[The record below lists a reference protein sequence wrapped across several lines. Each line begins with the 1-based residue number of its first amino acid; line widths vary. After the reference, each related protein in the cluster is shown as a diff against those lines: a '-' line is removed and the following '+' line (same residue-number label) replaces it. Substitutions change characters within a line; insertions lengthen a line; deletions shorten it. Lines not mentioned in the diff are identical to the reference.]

1 MKARSPLIIWLLIS
15 LSLLAQT
22 ETRIRNEIKVANEEL
37 IEIYGFQVRYNL
49 TILTGQGH
57 EQPAAIDDDGMYQ
70 IFLYTS
76 NFRDGVARHEL
87 AHVYFFEHLRKKGL
101 GPETIPLWYHEL
113 VAEGFQNLH
122 SRTGR
127 PPLRSGFFD
136 FTAYAKNY
144 PPEKDRTIF
153 YGAVESFASFLLS
166 RFDYK
171 SLLYLVDEFSSSGD
185 MNSSFRAIFGSS
197 LDSLIAKWRV
207 FFLLPYSPFLIGV
220 VIFLYLLV
228 GRRERYWRQFHLNP
242 ESLKRGESGEIDQKL

>member
-1 MKARSPLIIWLLIS
+1 MRARSILIIWLLIS

-22 ETRIRNEIKVANEEL
+22 ETRIRNEIKAANDEL

-87 AHVYFFEHLRKKGL
+87 AHVYFFEHLRKKGSS
-101 GPETIPLWYHEL
+101 PETIPLWYHEL
-113 VAEGFQNLH
+113 IAEGFQNLH
-122 SRTGR
+122 SRAGR

-136 FTAYAKNY
+136 FTTSTNNY
-144 PPEKDRTIF
+144 PPEKDRAIF
-153 YGAVESFASFLLS
+153 YSAVESFAGFLLS

-185 MNSSFRAIFGSS
+185 MNSSFKAIFGSS

-220 VIFLYLLV
+220 VIFLYLLI

-242 ESLKRGESGEIDQKL
+242 ENLKKGEDGEIGQKL